1 MASANR
7 FNTYKVLS
15 QFAALW
21 LRKLNKPMIEF
32 ENTAV
37 VITANLSGAALPGL
51 PMVDVAGQPLVA
63 RTADNVEKAGLGMV
77 IVATPDHQVAEF
89 MRKNGRDVLM
99 SPRHENSLSA
109 MAASVL
115 AMRDK
120 VRKFSHVMVLP
131 CNLATIDALSLRR
144 CLAGL
149 TNPNVD
155 GATLAGP
162 ADAQSV
168 WRVDAP
174 LEGEREVAW
183 LRGLTQEGQG
193 PTHIPVYAWHRSA
206 LDTFARAKH
215 GPVAHELA
223 LALTAGLRIAAVK
236 VDTTP
241 LSVDTAQN
249 LEELRR
255 IMRNKS

>member
-1 MASANR
+1 
-7 FNTYKVLS
+7 
-15 QFAALW
+15 
-21 LRKLNKPMIEF
+21 MIEF

-51 PMVDVAGQPLVA
+51 PMVDVAGQPLLA
-63 RTADNVEKAGLGMV
+63 RAAANAEKAGLGMV
-77 IVATPDHQVAEF
+77 IVATPDHQVAEV

-99 SPRHENSLSA
+99 SPMRESSICA

-120 VRKFSHVMVLP
+120 ESKFSHVVVLP
-131 CNLATIDALSLRR
+131 CTLPTIDALSLRR

-149 TNPNVD
+149 TNANVD

-162 ADAQSV
+162 ADAKSL
-168 WRVDAP
+168 WRLDAP
-174 LEGEREVAW
+174 LDGEREVAW
-183 LRGLTQEGQG
+183 LRGVSQEAGG
-193 PTHIPVYAWHRSA
+193 RAHIPVYAWHRAA
-206 LDTFARAKH
+206 LDKFAHAKH

-223 LALTAGLRIAAVK
+223 LALAAGLHIAAVK
-236 VDTTP
+236 VDTMP
-241 LSVDTAQN
+241 LNVDTAQN

-255 IMRNKS
+255 IMRNQS